1 VDRLWR
7 AAINSW
13 KGLAFALRSER
24 AFQQELIVLVIA
36 VPVAFLLSANTT
48 QRFLL
53 IGSVL
58 FLMVVELLNT
68 AIEKLADRVTRE
80 HDAEIGRVKDLG
92 SAAVGVAILLV
103 AAVWLWAA
111 AGWFYR

>member
-1 VDRLWR
+1 MDRLWR

-13 KGLAFALRSER
+13 KGLLFALRSER

-36 VPVAFLLSANTT
+36 VPVAILLSANTT
-48 QRFLL
+48 QRFVL

-68 AIEKLADRVTRE
+68 AIEKLADRLTRE
-80 HDAEIGRVKDLG
+80 QDVEIGRVKDMG
-92 SAAVGVAILLV
+92 SAAVGVSILMV
-103 AAVWLWAA
+103 AAVWLWAF
-111 AGWFYR
+111 AGWFWR